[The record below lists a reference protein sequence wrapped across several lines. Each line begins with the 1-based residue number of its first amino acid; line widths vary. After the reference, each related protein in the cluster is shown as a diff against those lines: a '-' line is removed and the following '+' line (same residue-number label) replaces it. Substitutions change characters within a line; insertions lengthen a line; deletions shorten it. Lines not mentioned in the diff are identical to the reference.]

1 MLVAHVIQS
10 SYFIFLLPVHQI
22 VSMIWFSMCFSKSMD
37 TNCVL
42 IVSNTSSP
50 RLNLQYYKKEIKARF
65 AENSPRNFVE
75 APANFRWI
83 KRNLAV
89 ILAKFR
95 IHRSEFRFAEISPW
109 NTEILV
115 INKILVIDE
124 ILVIDKV
131 FFLKLS
137 TKMMIF
143 NSTITILIRNNRT
156 AAAVAFSFRQTKL
169 LKPFV
174 QLVRGNFFK
183 RICEFFF
190 CLKSFCKKTLLNL
203 VLSLFMK
210 KSTK

>member
-1 MLVAHVIQS
+1 MLVVHVIT
-10 SYFIFLLPVHQI
+10 SYFFFFHVPSCRFI
-22 VSMIWFSMCFSKSMD
+22 
-37 TNCVL
+37 
-42 IVSNTSSP
+42 
-50 RLNLQYYKKEIKARF
+50 RL
-65 AENSPRNFVE
+65 SNFVE

-124 ILVIDKV
+124 ILVIDKA

-137 TKMMIF
+137 TKIMIF
-143 NSTITILIRNNRT
+143 NSTITILVRNNRT
-156 AAAVAFSFRQTKL
+156 AAVVAFSFRQTKL

-203 VLSLFMK
+203 VLSLFMN

>member
-1 MLVAHVIQS
+1 MCPLAAS
-10 SYFIFLLPVHQI
+10 SDCQILLKRPRIFVESNGIWLL
-22 VSMIWFSMCFSKSMD
+22 SW
-37 TNCVL
+37 
-42 IVSNTSSP
+42 
-50 RLNLQYYKKEIKARF
+50 
-65 AENSPRNFVE
+65 RNFAFIE
-75 APANFRWI
+75 ANFV
-83 KRNLAV
+83 LP
-89 ILAKFR
+89 KFR
-95 IHRSEFRFAEISPW
+95 P
-109 NTEILV
+109 EILM

-124 ILVIDKV
+124 ILVIDKA

-143 NSTITILIRNNRT
+143 NSTITILVRNNRT

-203 VLSLFMK
+203 VLSLFMN